1 MIRLFR
7 KSNFKCAE
15 FDEDEENL
23 LFLLICIRFGTFVV
37 RRLKLA
43 LKRDSVVLGIP
54 FIHINLSRH
63 FVFFSPYFQQIFRS
77 VFTNY
82 TTEMKQSNAY
92 WLSVYQPC
100 FVSYLTFVLSE
111 TKETFTSPAS
121 AMLSGKE
128 SCLIRPSSPNTEI
141 RAARFQSI
149 RDLEAKWPTVQE
161 SLERS
166 ASW

>member
-15 FDEDEENL
+15 FVEDEENL

-63 FVFFSPYFQQIFRS
+63 FFFSVHIFSRYLGQFSRITPPKRS
-77 VFTNY
+77 K
-82 TTEMKQSNAY
+82 EMPTSYQFIS
-92 WLSVYQPC
+92 SVPFLTLLLHFPKLKKPLDHRRPPC
-100 FVSYLTFVLSE
+100 CW
-111 TKETFTSPAS
+111 
-121 AMLSGKE
+121 GKT
-128 SCLIRPSSPNTEI
+128 L
-141 RAARFQSI
+141 A
-149 RDLEAKWPTVQE
+149 
-161 SLERS
+161 
-166 ASW
+166 